1 MGKFSLL
8 RVLSPLYDGVR
19 VAQLDSS
26 RDTSC
31 ALLDMSNFDAVV
43 SHRPLEDVP
52 RDVIANA
59 SATSQPTISFEAQH
73 RRTTM

>member
-8 RVLSPLYDGVR
+8 RVLAPLYDGVR

-26 RDTSC
+26 RDTPC
-31 ALLDMSNFDAVV
+31 ALLDMSNFDD
-43 SHRPLEDVP
+43 RPLEDVP